1 MTSSEISKLA
11 NYTAIG
17 FIVLAILASVYSK
30 GTEVKVKREVKII
43 ENNA

>member
-1 MTSSEISKLA
+1 MTSSQISKLA

-17 FIVLAILASVYSK
+17 FIVLTILASVYSK